1 MYKLEKKE
9 KMHILTG
16 GMILIALGVLI
27 ILNNTNIFAFS
38 RSWPVLLIV
47 IAASTLL
54 QRIKDIG
61 GWIIMAVGLLF
72 LFMDGFNMRLEVMW
86 KYFLPV
92 LLIVIG
98 ANILMKCRK
107 K

>member
-1 MYKLEKKE
+1 
-9 KMHILTG
+9 MHILTG

-27 ILNNTNIFAFS
+27 ILNNTNIFTFS
-38 RSWPVLLIV
+38 RSWPVLLII
-47 IAASTLL
+47 IATGTLL

-72 LFMDGFNMRLEVMW
+72 LFMDGLNMRLDVMW

-98 ANILMKCRK
+98 ANILMKSHK

>member
-1 MYKLEKKE
+1 MN
-9 KMHILTG
+9 ILTG

-27 ILNNTNIFAFS
+27 ILNNTNIFTFA

-47 IAASTLL
+47 IAAGTLL

-72 LFMDGFNMRLEVMW
+72 LCMDSLNMRLDIMW

-98 ANILMKCRK
+98 ANILMKSRK

>member
-1 MYKLEKKE
+1 
-9 KMHILTG
+9 MHILTG

-47 IAASTLL
+47 IAAGTLL
-54 QRIKDIG
+54 QRFKDIG

-72 LFMDGFNMRLEVMW
+72 LFMDGLNMRLDVMW
-86 KYFLPV
+86 KYFLHV
-92 LLIVIG
+92 LLIIIG
-98 ANILMKCRK
+98 ANILMKSHK